1 MIVTLTAFQV
11 VLNYVHKSNCAKT
24 INKPTWNT
32 QFLSKY
38 NHFQGLKVTPRETKN
53 NTGGFIKIISSNNFR
68 TIHTNQKKSNFE
80 NLTDYVR
87 QTGKSKF
94 YVIEQNN
101 AYFLLR

>member
-1 MIVTLTAFQV
+1 MEYSIFEQV
-11 VLNYVHKSNCAKT
+11 QSLPESKSY
-24 INKPTWNT
+24 T
-32 QFLSKY
+32 QR
-38 NHFQGLKVTPRETKN
+38 NKN

-68 TIHTNQKKSNFE
+68 TIQTNQKNSNFE

-101 AYFLLR
+101 AYFLVR